1 MLWPNVC
8 SVDRAMDVSSFSEV
22 NKNKHLEPLIEID
35 PFGRVIF
42 ITFVCGEG
50 SRTEVE
56 LR

>member
-42 ITFVCGEG
+42 ITFKKLGIRVLSGN
-50 SRTEVE
+50 
-56 LR
+56 